1 MWFGLRYLCPLARLI
16 VEYEGHAVLS
26 TSMHGFGRLVCHDF
40 ANQGHKWERLLVLK
54 ACASAEEKLL
64 TRPPHAHLV
73 GNRGEGK
80 TVSTHRA
87 VSKENGGTGRV
98 IYAQTQVP
106 FRSERF
112 RRAQNKGCRGT

>member
-87 VSKENGGTGRV
+87 GVKR
-98 IYAQTQVP
+98 
-106 FRSERF
+106 ER
-112 RRAQNKGCRGT
+112 RHGSCNLCANAGALPKRTLQAGPK